1 MRHASSLLSL
11 RGPRFVD
18 ACNVTICSGVVGSTE
33 QGALVVSLDFEL
45 HWGVF
50 DSVAA
55 DGGYAAALRGARE
68 AVPRIL
74 DAFERYGI
82 RATWATVGALFAESR
97 DELEAFRPMVKP
109 RYVNRQRDPYGIDVG
124 RDEADDPLHF
134 APSLIRQIGACPGQE
149 IATHTFS
156 HYYCAEPGQT
166 AESFESDLRS
176 AVAIALHHGYSVTS
190 LVFPRNQVRLEY
202 LPILP
207 RCGITAF
214 RGEHAPLRDG
224 SARTK
229 HSLVERGFG
238 LVDSYVNLTGH
249 NVVAWESVRHD
260 ATLANVAGSRFLR
273 PVSRSCLLLDD
284 AQIRRVIAGVRSAA
298 RYGGMYHLWW
308 HPHNFGTS
316 VTRSMHGLETILDAF
331 VSLRDQF
338 GIRSRSM
345 RDVAAGTLRVSG
357 NADGATAVNSLDPM

>member
-1 MRHASSLLSL
+1 MFSVRE
-11 RGPRFVD
+11 PRLVEP
-18 ACNVTICSGVVGSTE
+18 CNGTICSGVVESSE
-33 QGALVVSLDFEL
+33 GALVVSLDFEL
-45 HWGVF
+45 RWGVF

-55 DGGYAAALRGARE
+55 DGGYGAALRGARE

-74 DAFERYGI
+74 DAFQRRDI

-97 DELEAFRPMVKP
+97 DELEAFWPTVRPQ
-109 RYVNRQRDPYGIDVG
+109 YVNRRRDPYGIDVG
-124 RDEADDPLHF
+124 SDESDDPLHF
-134 APSLIRQIGACPGQE
+134 APSLIRQIDKCPGQE

-176 AVAIALHHGYSVTS
+176 AVAIAHHHGYAVSS
-190 LVFPRNQVRLEY
+190 LVFPRNQVQVAY
-202 LPILP
+202 LPILK

-224 SARTK
+224 GARTK
-229 HSLVERGFG
+229 HSLVKRGFG

-249 NVVAWESVRHD
+249 NVVPWESVRHD
-260 ATLANVAGSRFLR
+260 AALANVAGSRFLR
-273 PVSRSCLLLDD
+273 PVSRRFELLDD

-298 RYGGMYHLWW
+298 SSRGMYHLWW

-316 VTRSMHGLETILDAF
+316 VARSMHGLETILDAF
-331 VSLRDQF
+331 VSLRDQY
-338 GIRSRSM
+338 GIDSRSM
-345 RDVAAGTLRVSG
+345 RDVAASTLRTSDRVDDDTQ
-357 NADGATAVNSLDPM
+357 AR